1 MYLVYVHM
9 SATVVATTSG
19 WIKDPFLFV
28 RVYCCA
34 VGNKTLAPTVRQVG
48 NKLKLFEEDESLISK
63 PRRIFVVVLKAH
75 QTKKVAQTF
84 CAKQCKRKYQSITWK
99 YELTFKQTTENSFL
113 SDVENLAMFMF
124 TELT

>member
-48 NKLKLFEEDESLISK
+48 NKVMCTNGASSGAEPCMVHGL
-63 PRRIFVVVLKAH
+63 
-75 QTKKVAQTF
+75 
-84 CAKQCKRKYQSITWK
+84 CA
-99 YELTFKQTTENSFL
+99 
-113 SDVENLAMFMF
+113 
-124 TELT
+124 

>member
-1 MYLVYVHM
+1 MGTG
-9 SATVVATTSG
+9 ATFTNLEFDSGFTYCLPLLACVVGVALETQHR
-19 WIKDPFLFV
+19 D
-28 RVYCCA
+28 
-34 VGNKTLAPTVRQVG
+34 
-48 NKLKLFEEDESLISK
+48 DESLISK
-63 PRRIFVVVLKAH
+63 PRRIFVVVLKAR

-124 TELT
+124 TEIT

>member
-1 MYLVYVHM
+1 M
-9 SATVVATTSG
+9 T
-19 WIKDPFLFV
+19 
-28 RVYCCA
+28 
-34 VGNKTLAPTVRQVG
+34 
-48 NKLKLFEEDESLISK
+48 LKLFEEDESLISK